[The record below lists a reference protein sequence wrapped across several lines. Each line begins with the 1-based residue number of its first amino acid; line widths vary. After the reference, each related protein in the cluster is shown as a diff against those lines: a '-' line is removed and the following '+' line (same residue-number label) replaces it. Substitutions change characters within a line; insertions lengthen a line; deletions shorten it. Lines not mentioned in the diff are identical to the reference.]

1 MQIEPAGNEK
11 GWGRGEISDLSPLP
25 PRLVADVAG
34 VLTSRFPV
42 TEGFGGGGRHS
53 GCLGRGRGGTGQEQ
67 GWGGQCQTRAGGF
80 LGSLELLR
88 SGKEPSLVSTLFS
101 SSLLQLLPVC
111 INQNNAGRRII
122 SVTLEQASVQRS
134 PPSPVLPTGSQPS
147 LAPPGSARETGA

>member
-11 GWGRGEISDLSPLP
+11 GWGRGEISDLSPSP

-42 TEGFGGGGRHS
+42 TEGFGGGRRHS

-80 LGSLELLR
+80 LGSVELLR

-101 SSLLQLLPVC
+101 SLLLQLLPVC
-111 INQNNAGRRII
+111 IKPEQRRCII
-122 SVTLEQASVQRS
+122 SVTLEQASV
-134 PPSPVLPTGSQPS
+134 
-147 LAPPGSARETGA
+147 